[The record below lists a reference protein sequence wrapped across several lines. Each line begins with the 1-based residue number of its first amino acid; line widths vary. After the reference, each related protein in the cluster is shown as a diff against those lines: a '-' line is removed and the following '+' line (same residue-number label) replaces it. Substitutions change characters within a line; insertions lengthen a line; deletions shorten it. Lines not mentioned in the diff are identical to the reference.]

1 LSKATL
7 EKLKEKRIPT
17 KILKSLDKLKN
28 KSYESEA
35 QLLETVEALIGAEAV
50 QLREFRGNA
59 GNSGNSGNWEFR
71 EFRGHNT

>member
-1 LSKATL
+1 L